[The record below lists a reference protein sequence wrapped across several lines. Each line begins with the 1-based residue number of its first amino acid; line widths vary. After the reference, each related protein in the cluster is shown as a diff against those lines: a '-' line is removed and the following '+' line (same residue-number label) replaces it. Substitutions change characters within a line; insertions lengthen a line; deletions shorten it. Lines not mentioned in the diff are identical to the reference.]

1 MRQHREGRAAA
12 AGVVNQKAEDVVVAN
27 VSKLTIVWR
36 RMTSLSVCA
45 ATGAVLLA
53 GGTSTAMA
61 QGPSGEAEQV
71 RSRQRISMMEGAL
84 ERAVSNGAENMLRKV
99 RSVMPDPPMLTGAP
113 RVRGFRLDGYGVFF
127 DVEVPALRMPL
138 TWTMRYML
146 DERRAALNQLLS
158 ELRRLPVESPN
169 RERLDVLVR
178 RAAVSSPRAFLCS
191 RALIA
196 VAYPWL
202 TITMWF
208 SAEALGIAMPNLI
221 VELAYANVATVLGIY
236 LALRLEEALD
246 GVEFR
251 PATSAMVAL
260 VFACAV
266 LSYAAFSFRLP
277 MPFFTTP
284 PGF

>member
-1 MRQHREGRAAA
+1 
-12 AGVVNQKAEDVVVAN
+12 VVNQKAEDVVVAN

-178 RAAVSSPRAFLCS
+178 QLERTDGPKETAAAASDPNEAYTQSVKESLLDAMLENSGPI
-191 RALIA
+191 ALSNEE
-196 VAYPWL
+196 WL
-202 TITMWF
+202 TVAARDNLPRDPLIPGDT
-208 SAEALGIAMPNLI
+208 AELNTVIFRLKGSD
-221 VELAYANVATVLGIY
+221 LAAFRAGRLT
-236 LALRLEEALD
+236 LEEARKR
-246 GVEFR
+246 VEAR
-251 PATSAMVAL
+251 E
-260 VFACAV
+260 
-266 LSYAAFSFRLP
+266 Y
-277 MPFFTTP
+277 
-284 PGF
+284 